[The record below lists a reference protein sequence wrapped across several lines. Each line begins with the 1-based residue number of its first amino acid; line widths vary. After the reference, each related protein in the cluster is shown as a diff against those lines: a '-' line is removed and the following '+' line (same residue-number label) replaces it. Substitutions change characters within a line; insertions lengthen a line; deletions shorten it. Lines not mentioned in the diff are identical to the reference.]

1 MITSTYFRRYTM
13 TYIKVNN
20 ILYPAEIGGRIGDYE
35 WDRRDTKSITLNM
48 TYADVLALMPDNTPW
63 SIVQKDT
70 VQKLSEDGQPMIDS
84 SGNPVMEEVT
94 SEFDNS
100 EYSMS
105 GVIRDNRDGT
115 VTIKMGKPTEIETVT
130 ANAIS
135 ASDLDNAYREGVN
148 SI

>member
-1 MITSTYFRRYTM
+1 M

-20 ILYPAEIGGRIGDYE
+20 TLYPATIDGRIGDYE
-35 WDRRDTKSITLNM
+35 WGRRDTKSITLSM
-48 TYADVLALMPDNTPW
+48 TYAEVLALLPDNTPW

-70 VQKLSEDGQPMIDS
+70 VQKIGEDGQPMVDT
-84 SGNPVMEEVT
+84 SGHPVTEEVT
-94 SEFDNS
+94 TEFDNS

-135 ASDLDNAYREGVN
+135 AADLENAYKEGVN

>member
-1 MITSTYFRRYTM
+1 M

-20 ILYPAEIGGRIGDYE
+20 TLYPAEIDGRIGDYE

-48 TYADVLALMPDNTPW
+48 TYAEVLALLPDNTPW

-70 VQKLSEDGQPMIDS
+70 VQKVGEDGQPMVDG
-84 SGNPVMEEVT
+84 SGNPVTEEVT
-94 SEFDNS
+94 SEFDNT

-115 VTIKMGKPTEIETVT
+115 VTIKMGKPTEIEIVT
-130 ANAIS
+130 INTIS

>member
-1 MITSTYFRRYTM
+1 M

-20 ILYPAEIGGRIGDYE
+20 TLYPAEIAGRIADYE
-35 WDRRDTKSITLNM
+35 WDRRDTKSITLSM
-48 TYADVLALMPDNTPW
+48 TYAEVLALLPDNTPW

-70 VQKLSEDGQPMIDS
+70 VQKIGEDGQPVVDA
-84 SGNPVMEEVT
+84 SGNPITEEIT

-115 VTIKMGKPTEIETVT
+115 VTIKMGKPTEIEIVT
-130 ANAIS
+130 INTIS
-135 ASDLDNAYREGVN
+135 ASDLEAAYKEGVN

>member
-1 MITSTYFRRYTM
+1 M

-20 ILYPAEIGGRIGDYE
+20 TLYPAEIAGKIVDYE
-35 WDRRDTKSITLNM
+35 WDRRDTKSITLTM
-48 TYADVLALMPDNTPW
+48 TYAEVLALLPDNTPW

-70 VQKLSEDGQPMIDS
+70 VQKTSEDGQPMVDG
-84 SGNPVMEEVT
+84 SGNPVTEEVT

-105 GVIRDNRDGT
+105 GAIRDNRDGT

-135 ASDLDNAYREGVN
+135 ASDLENAYREGVN
-148 SI
+148 SV

>member
-1 MITSTYFRRYTM
+1 M

-20 ILYPAEIGGRIGDYE
+20 ILYPAKIDGRIGDYE

-48 TYADVLALMPDNTPW
+48 TYAEVLALLPDNTAW

-70 VQKLSEDGQPMIDS
+70 VQKISEDGQPMVDD
-84 SGNPVMEEVT
+84 SGNPITEEVT

-115 VTIKMGKPTEIETVT
+115 VTIKMGKPTEIE
-130 ANAIS
+130 NILS
-135 ASDLDNAYREGVN
+135 ELESEVN
-148 SI
+148 

>member
-1 MITSTYFRRYTM
+1 M

-20 ILYPAEIGGRIGDYE
+20 TLYPAKIDGRIADYE
-35 WDRRDTKSITLNM
+35 WDRRDTKSITLSM
-48 TYADVLALMPDNTPW
+48 TYAEVLALLPDNTPW

-70 VQKLSEDGQPMIDS
+70 VQKIGEDGQPMVDD
-84 SGNPVMEEVT
+84 SGNPVTEEVT

-115 VTIKMGKPTEIETVT
+115 VTIKMGKPTEIE
-130 ANAIS
+130 NILS
-135 ASDLDNAYREGVN
+135 ELESEVN
-148 SI
+148 